1 MFVLLAA
8 NSFDR
13 GATAAE
19 LIVHRNTA
27 RHRIPSSEKLTGLDL
42 QKSPGPEPALAGHPV
57 QSDQAASGPIGRS
70 GPPKKMNGA

>member
-19 LIVHRNTA
+19 LIVHRNTV
-27 RHRIPSSEKLTGLDL
+27 RYRIQRIGEADRFGFTEIPWTRTCSVWPILWN
-42 QKSPGPEPALAGHPV
+42 QIEP
-57 QSDQAASGPIGRS
+57 QAGRS
-70 GPPKKMNGA
+70 ADQDRRQR

>member
-27 RHRIPSSEKLTGLDL
+27 RYRIQRIGEADRFGFTEIPWTRTCSGWPSCAIRSSRER
-42 QKSPGPEPALAGHPV
+42 ANR
-57 QSDQAASGPIGRS
+57 PIQDRR
-70 GPPKKMNGA
+70 KR